1 MFEFIEKIFIWLLTS
16 LVNGFNRKI
25 RIDEQSDM

>member
-1 MFEFIEKIFIWLLTS
+1 MFEFIEKMFIWLLTC

-25 RIDEQSDM
+25 RIDEQSEM